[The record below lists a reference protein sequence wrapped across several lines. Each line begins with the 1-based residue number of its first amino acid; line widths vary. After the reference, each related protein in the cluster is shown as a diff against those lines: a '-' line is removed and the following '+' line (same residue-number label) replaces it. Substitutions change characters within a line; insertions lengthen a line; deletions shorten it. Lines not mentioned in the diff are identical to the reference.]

1 MYSKPMSD
9 PGIEAITKLT
19 EVNDEKKL
27 KKKKKR
33 TKDNT
38 KGEVPIQ
45 AADKKK
51 IKLKEIKNKK
61 TER

>member
-1 MYSKPMSD
+1 MSD

-27 KKKKKR
+27 KKKKR